1 MEDEELK
8 YEEIMDIILA
18 DITAARAKGEGVFA
32 FIKQE
37 EKIKCIRA
45 AVTPED
51 QEKMAIGVMLSIAP
65 ENRNKA
71 LIAIIKAIYTTA
83 GEEVP
88 STDG

>member
-1 MEDEELK
+1 
-8 YEEIMDIILA
+8 
-18 DITAARAKGEGVFA
+18 
-32 FIKQE
+32 
-37 EKIKCIRA
+37 
-45 AVTPED
+45 
-51 QEKMAIGVMLSIAP
+51 MLSIAP